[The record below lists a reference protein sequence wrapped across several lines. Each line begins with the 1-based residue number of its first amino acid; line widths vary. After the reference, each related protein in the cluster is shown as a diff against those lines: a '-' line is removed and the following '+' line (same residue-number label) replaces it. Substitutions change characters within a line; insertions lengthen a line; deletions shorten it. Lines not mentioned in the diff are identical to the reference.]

1 MFRSGLPLVLGVGLG
16 VALLS
21 ASVPSSAIAP
31 AQSSAVRNLKVKVLS
46 KQCVRVTWG
55 APATG
60 NAFYKVKVGGGNMP
74 YASFRTATFKRK
86 VKVCG
91 LEPNAYTAFV
101 RPRGGPV
108 RYVAF
113 EVGNPQ
119 LP

>member
-1 MFRSGLPLVLGVGLG
+1 MRATAIALGVGLG
-16 VALLS
+16 VSLVT
-21 ASVPSSAIAP
+21 ASVPSSAAAP
-31 AQSSAVRNLKVKVLS
+31 AASSAVRNLKVQVLS
-46 KQCVRVTWG
+46 KQCVRVSWR
-55 APATG
+55 APSTG
-60 NAFYKVKVGGGNMP
+60 NAFYKVKVGGANMP

-101 RPRGGPV
+101 RPTDGPV
-108 RYVAF
+108 RYVVF

>member
-1 MFRSGLPLVLGVGLG
+1 MGLG
-16 VALLS
+16 VSLLAAPVPAS
-21 ASVPSSAIAP
+21 AVAP
-31 AQSSAVRNLKVKVLS
+31 AQSSAVRNLKVKVLN
-46 KQCVRVTWG
+46 KQCVRVTWQ

-60 NAFYKVKVGGGNMP
+60 KAYYRLKVGGANMP

-101 RPRGGPV
+101 RPTDGPV
-108 RYVAF
+108 RFVVF

>member
-1 MFRSGLPLVLGVGLG
+1 MRATTLPIVLGVGLG
-16 VALLS
+16 MSLMTAPVPGSAVA
-21 ASVPSSAIAP
+21 PS
-31 AQSSAVRNLKVKVLS
+31 QSSPVRNLKVKVLS
-46 KQCVRVTWG
+46 KQCVRVTWR
-55 APATG
+55 APSTG
-60 NAFYKVKVGGGNMP
+60 KAFYKWKVGGANMP

-101 RPRGGPV
+101 RPTDGPV
-108 RYVAF
+108 RYVVF